1 MSGVTADSA
10 RAAERQSPI
19 KIKQYKCIL
28 CALSPYIAKNFITK
42 TSIHGDIK
50 AEWRRLYPPS
60 DALKI
65 CMLFA
70 LIYYFALYSGVAAQV
85 ARSNTVARHF
95 TQTPRC
101 GNIEVLLRPHSRFH
115 QFRGKERKR
124 GACVRR
130 ACDRV
135 SGSRNAS
142 GGRVQSMIVC
152 VYTSAVP
159 RMRRVVR
166 NGCLRRTAPQALRG
180 GSLCGFPRKWGVV

>member
-1 MSGVTADSA
+1 
-10 RAAERQSPI
+10 
-19 KIKQYKCIL
+19 
-28 CALSPYIAKNFITK
+28 
-42 TSIHGDIK
+42 
-50 AEWRRLYPPS
+50 
-60 DALKI
+60 
-65 CMLFA
+65 MLFA
-70 LIYYFALYSGVAAQV
+70 LIYYSAIYSGVAAQV

-115 QFRGKERKR
+115 QYRGKERKKR

-130 ACDRV
+130 ACDLV

-142 GGRVQSMIVC
+142 GGRVQSMAVC

-180 GSLCGFPRKWGVV
+180 GCLCGFPRKGGVVLFLPCRRLGAPRLSFPRRRHRRACNPPHFTYGLCADCGRVYAPHSKRSICKVFLTL

>member
-1 MSGVTADSA
+1 
-10 RAAERQSPI
+10 
-19 KIKQYKCIL
+19 
-28 CALSPYIAKNFITK
+28 
-42 TSIHGDIK
+42 
-50 AEWRRLYPPS
+50 
-60 DALKI
+60 
-65 CMLFA
+65 MLFA

-180 GSLCGFPRKWGVV
+180 GSLCGFPRNGVLSYFCRAADWARRGLVFTAIVVSVHAFRRTLHTASAPIADVLTLRTPNGAYVKYF